1 MVSSINDYVELELLK
16 KLAEAEA
23 DVSDN
28 KVGPIEDTIDALR
41 KELLSRD
48 YSDV

>member
-1 MVSSINDYVELELLK
+1 LPKFVK

-41 KELLSRD
+41 KELLSKD
-48 YSDV
+48 NSDV

>member
-16 KLAEAEA
+16 KLAEA

>member
-1 MVSSINDYVELELLK
+1 MVSSINHYAELLK

-23 DVSDN
+23 DVLDN

-41 KELLSRD
+41 EELLSRD